1 MSAQLVKSEGILN
14 ITISVT
20 PKPSFLLND
29 RIYTRLTSER
39 DQLWAIRALEA
50 AAMRALTE
58 MEAAWSLAAIFF
70 IVNPKVSRTVRS
82 ASKAM
87 IDNILFEVGAHS
99 RSKVA
104 DIIISGME
112 EWLHQ
117 VYHTFRAL
125 LTLLRLKENGRK
137 ELPWQ

>member
-1 MSAQLVKSEGILN
+1 LPAQLVKSEGILN

-20 PKPSFLLND
+20 PKLSFLLND

-50 AAMRALTE
+50 AGMRALTE
-58 MEAAWSLAAIFF
+58 METAWSLAAIFF
-70 IVNPKVSRTVRS
+70 IANPKVSRTVRS

-87 IDNILFEVGAHS
+87 IDTILLEVGADS

-117 VYHTFRAL
+117 VYHIFHAL

-137 ELPWQ
+137 ELQWQ